1 MIKINIVLITLTI
14 HMARLAV
21 SMCVEASMCA
31 HEVMA
36 LLGTVK
42 DLHS

>member
-1 MIKINIVLITLTI
+1 MIITLTI
-14 HMARLAV
+14 HMARGTLSV
-21 SMCVEASMCA
+21 CVEASMCT

-42 DLHS
+42 ELCS